1 MVLARVVTRAF
12 CPTRIVPSRTSV
24 SDRTNALVARRHPS
38 LRVLTPQPRR
48 DGKAG
53 ASFGPLS
60 SAGNDKRGGMLSAS
74 PTTCRETA
82 RLPRSA
88 PRLIAV
94 HLLRLLALSLLFP
107 AAAIAG
113 LPTARYVNSKDPT
126 CGGRQ
131 PCYATIQ
138 TAVNAAGAGDTV
150 QIQAGRYR
158 EQVSVEGKNS
168 SSAAIEADR
177 IIIEADPFAPVGSV
191 VLVGAVS
198 SCSDGHALRVQQSNF
213 VTVRGM
219 TITGARG
226 AAVLLLGGAGENNAV
241 HIERNRIVRNGR
253 DQCNTGIMVGSGNS
267 ATVIVN
273 NLIYGNAGDGIRF
286 DGASEGPHYVVN
298 NTIHDNAGNGIR
310 VSGHEHVLL
319 VNNAIALNGGS
330 GVRGDSTALSDSG
343 RIELLHNLLCRNHL
357 REIDR
362 PVMDGA
368 DRWNLT
374 PTGREGP
381 GAMPAPDCAN
391 RGSIYAHRAGPD
403 GQLNTEDD
411 DFTLATGSPAIG
423 QGIDPRTLGLEPDL
437 DSLFEADFLSPGA
450 RAVGGADGGFDI
462 GAIAFE
468 TPGPSDQPPQVT
480 IVTPHTASF
489 IRGGVSIRAEVR
501 SHRRVAN
508 VTLRAGSRA
517 LPSTLESVWPGPVT
531 TATGNWSTK
540 GVPNG
545 VHTLTATAT
554 DSAGQ
559 TTTATHVAI
568 VDNTPPD
575 TRIVG
580 GPEGT
585 IKTTETTFLFDGGD
599 DLTSPTNVKFAWQL
613 DRGPFTAFA
622 SASTA
627 SLTGLTAGRHT
638 FTVKARDQ
646 AGNEDPTPARRDFTV
661 SPTSG
666 LKTYALT
673 ISLAGKGSGTVTGAG
688 TYPAGTVVGLKATPA
703 AGSTFMGWS
712 PAVCSAGVLT
722 MPAALVACVATFGVA
737 TPQGPPSSS
746 GSPVTVTLGWAGTL
760 RDKVGQNY
768 GVIGDGALDG
778 TFTMTFSGAQT
789 VRQVVVA
796 RSPAGSGMW
805 DTIVGNPPWT
815 LGVAKSLDTPLLNL
829 ANGALPSV
837 PVTATTVW
845 SFFASDMSPSLF
857 TPGTVFTVTA
867 TFSDGTTAAATATI
881 PPTPA
886 SSPSPTPASSPS
898 PTPASSPSQPSASM
912 PWADRAAQPGVLTAV
927 QMSSWADIQS
937 GGNGTTAII
946 RPEFMAY
953 DATENA
959 LLINVLKEF
968 GTPALTWTKSLPYA
982 QQFDA
987 HSEMWVQLDVKWDAG
1002 MLAPSNGG
1010 GGIKFF
1016 TVDEGIQP
1024 DGFNPGSCDNGG
1036 KYPMQGQIVGH
1047 TNNVRTAPFPTLYSI
1062 CNVYEGLYEPLPDG
1076 DTALENKVPNCT
1088 YRLVNANPFNNSCFR
1103 LKADVWYTFTL
1114 RVKIGTW
1121 SPTDS
1126 AADRARHRDSQL
1138 DFWVSR
1144 AGLPAPVHLVSQKD
1158 YALVNYSPGQGR
1170 YGKLWLLP
1178 YDTGRVNSTVDGR
1191 VWYRNVLMASQ
1202 PLKDP
1207 LTGTVLAQQG
1217 ATPSPASSPSASSP
1231 SASSPSASSPSASSP
1246 SASSPSASSPP
1257 ASSPPPVGG
1266 TLQTIA
1272 DNGWLAITPNPSSRY
1287 LVSQYNPGPGGT
1299 VAIAATP
1306 TVQASPNA
1314 RGYSGITVGGGLVAY
1329 FGGGHGGWPGN
1340 DVEIYDPATNLW
1352 TQSYKPEVC
1361 LNITAPCG
1369 GIYGGSTSMYR
1380 TPLNR
1385 PYVEQTYQKNLWN
1398 PFLQRFQMH
1407 TRGVGVFRYDHF
1419 AKTFTPVPL
1428 VTGPNGVNHPWG
1440 GDIGHEHSFWSPDL
1454 NDVLT
1459 VISTGGVPS
1468 GVWRQNGGPGSVKY
1482 WQVVAGWPAE
1492 LTGHLVYSTYV
1503 DSRRQHLVMTVSNG
1517 QCGQPKH
1524 WRWFNPLTMQFT
1536 PAAMPAAM
1544 AGVDYVEYDSK
1555 NDRLVALQDCAN
1567 PIKMWVGTPDAV
1579 TWTPITLTTAPPSNA
1594 VAKGLDT
1601 TAALPTLQYDRV
1613 NNVFWYLHVEG
1624 SISLGSLAK
1633 LYAYR
1638 YRN

>member
-1 MVLARVVTRAF
+1 MVLVRLLGIVARAF
-12 CPTRIVPSRTSV
+12 CRAGIVTYRTSV
-24 SDRTNALVARRHPS
+24 SDPTDALVARRHPS

-53 ASFGPLS
+53 AGFGPLS
-60 SAGNDKRGGMLSAS
+60 SARNDGRGGLLSAS
-74 PTTCRETA
+74 PMTCRRTA

-94 HLLRLLALSLLFP
+94 HLLRLVALALLFP

-113 LPTARYVNSKDPT
+113 LPTARYVNGKDPT

-168 SSAAIEADR
+168 SDTAIEADR

-198 SCSDGHALRVQQSNF
+198 RCSDGHALRVQQSNF

-226 AAVLLLGGAGENNAV
+226 PAVLLLGGADQNNAI
-241 HIERNRIVRNGR
+241 HIERNRIVHNGR
-253 DQCNTGIMVGSGNS
+253 DQCNTGIMVGAGNS
-267 ATVIVN
+267 ATVIAN

-298 NTIHDNAGNGIR
+298 NTIHDNEGNGVR
-310 VSGHEHVLL
+310 VSVHEHVLL
-319 VNNAIALNGGS
+319 VNNAITFNAGS
-330 GVRGDSTALSDSG
+330 GVRRDPTTLSDPG
-343 RIELLHNLLCRNHL
+343 WIELLHNLVCGNHL

-368 DRWNLT
+368 DTWNLT
-374 PTGREGP
+374 PTGREGF
-381 GAMPAPDCAN
+381 GAMATPDCA
-391 RGSIYAHRAGPD
+391 GSGNIYAYRRGPD

-450 RAVGGADGGFDI
+450 RVVGGADGGFDI

-468 TPGPSDQPPQVT
+468 TRGPSDQPPQVT
-480 IVTPHTASF
+480 IVTPHAASF
-489 IRGGVSIRAEVR
+489 IRGGVSIRAEAR
-501 SHRRVAN
+501 SPRRVAN

-517 LPSTLESVWPGPVT
+517 LSSTLESVWPGPVT
-531 TATGNWSTK
+531 RATGNWNTK
-540 GVPNG
+540 GVPDG
-545 VHTLTATAT
+545 AYTLTATAT
-554 DSAGQ
+554 DSTGQ
-559 TTTATHVAI
+559 TMATTHVVI
-568 VDNTPPD
+568 VDNTPPA
-575 TRIVG
+575 TRITG
-580 GPEGT
+580 GPDGT
-585 IKTTETTFLFDGGD
+585 IKTTATTFSFGGSD
-599 DLTSPTNVKFAWQL
+599 NLTSPTNLEFAWQL

-622 SASTA
+622 SATTA
-627 SLTGLTAGRHT
+627 SLAGLTAGRHT

-661 SPTSG
+661 SPT
-666 LKTYALT
+666 YALT
-673 ISLAGKGSGTVTGAG
+673 ISLAGEGSGTVSGAG

-712 PAVCSAGVLT
+712 PAVCRAGVLT
-722 MPAALVACVATFGVA
+722 MPAALVACVATFGPA
-737 TPQGPPSSS
+737 TSQGPPGS
-746 GSPVTVTLGWAGTL
+746 GATPVTVTLGWAGTL
-760 RDKVGQNY
+760 RDRVGQNY
-768 GVIGDGALDG
+768 GVVGDGALDG

-789 VRQVVVA
+789 VKQLVVARSPAGSGMWDTIVGNPPWTLGVAKSLDTPLLNLANGALPSVPVTATTVLSLFASDNSRSLFAPGSVFTVTATFSDGTTAAATATIPPTSAASPSPSSGSGATPVTVTLGWAGTLRDRVGQNYGVVGDGALDGTFTVTFSGAQTVKQLVVA

-845 SFFASDMSPSLF
+845 SLFASDISPSLF
-857 TPGTVFTVTA
+857 TPGSVFTVTA

-886 SSPSPTPASSPS
+886 ASPSH
-898 PTPASSPSQPSASM
+898 PSASM

-937 GGNGTTAII
+937 GGNGTTAIV

-953 DATENA
+953 DAAENA
-959 LLINVLKEF
+959 LRINVPKEF
-968 GTPALTWTKSLPYA
+968 GTPALAWTKSLPYA

-987 HSEMWVQLDVKWDAG
+987 NSEMWVQFEVKWDTG
-1002 MLAPSNGG
+1002 MLTPSNGG

-1047 TNNVRTAPFPTLYSI
+1047 TSNRLTAPFPTLYSI

-1076 DTALENKVPNCT
+1076 DVWLENQVPNCT
-1088 YRLVNANPFNNSCFR
+1088 YRLVNAGKDSCFP
-1103 LKADVWYTFTL
+1103 LQADVWYTFTL

-1126 AADRARHRDSQL
+1126 DADRAGHRDSQV

-1144 AGLPAPVHLVSQKD
+1144 AGLPAPVHLVSQNN
-1158 YALVNYSPGQGR
+1158 YALVNYSPGQAR
-1170 YGKLWLLP
+1170 YGKIWLLP
-1178 YDTGRVNSTVDGR
+1178 YDTGRTSSSVDGR
-1191 VWYRNVLMASQ
+1191 VWYRNVLMAGQ

-1207 LTGTVLAQQG
+1207 LTGTVIAQQG
-1217 ATPSPASSPSASSP
+1217 TPTSPAPASSLPTSP
-1231 SASSPSASSPSASSP
+1231 APT
-1246 SASSPSASSPP
+1246 
-1257 ASSPPPVGG
+1257 SPPPSPRRSSANV
-1266 TLQTIA
+1266 TRA
-1272 DNGWLAITPNPSSRY
+1272 DVTSG
-1287 LVSQYNPGPGGT
+1287 
-1299 VAIAATP
+1299 
-1306 TVQASPNA
+1306 ASA
-1314 RGYSGITVGGGLVAY
+1314 
-1329 FGGGHGGWPGN
+1329 
-1340 DVEIYDPATNLW
+1340 
-1352 TQSYKPEVC
+1352 
-1361 LNITAPCG
+1361 
-1369 GIYGGSTSMYR
+1369 
-1380 TPLNR
+1380 
-1385 PYVEQTYQKNLWN
+1385 
-1398 PFLQRFQMH
+1398 
-1407 TRGVGVFRYDHF
+1407 
-1419 AKTFTPVPL
+1419 
-1428 VTGPNGVNHPWG
+1428 
-1440 GDIGHEHSFWSPDL
+1440 
-1454 NDVLT
+1454 
-1459 VISTGGVPS
+1459 
-1468 GVWRQNGGPGSVKY
+1468 
-1482 WQVVAGWPAE
+1482 
-1492 LTGHLVYSTYV
+1492 
-1503 DSRRQHLVMTVSNG
+1503 SRRWN
-1517 QCGQPKH
+1517 
-1524 WRWFNPLTMQFT
+1524 
-1536 PAAMPAAM
+1536 
-1544 AGVDYVEYDSK
+1544 AGR
-1555 NDRLVALQDCAN
+1555 DR
-1567 PIKMWVGTPDAV
+1567 
-1579 TWTPITLTTAPPSNA
+1579 
-1594 VAKGLDT
+1594 
-1601 TAALPTLQYDRV
+1601 
-1613 NNVFWYLHVEG
+1613 
-1624 SISLGSLAK
+1624 
-1633 LYAYR
+1633 
-1638 YRN
+1638 